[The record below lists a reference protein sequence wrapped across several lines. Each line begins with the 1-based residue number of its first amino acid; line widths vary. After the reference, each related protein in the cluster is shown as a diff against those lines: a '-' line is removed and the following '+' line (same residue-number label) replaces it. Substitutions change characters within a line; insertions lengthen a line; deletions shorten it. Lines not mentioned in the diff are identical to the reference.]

1 MWCLSSVLSLIIR
14 YISSTEWVHMPGTV
28 VLNWGQFCLRRHLAM
43 TKDTFVCHNWLGA
56 CSAWG
61 LPWWLS
67 GKNPP
72 AVQEMW
78 VRSLFQEDPLEEGM
92 AIHSSI
98 LAWRIP
104 WKEEPAWLSS
114 IRSQRVGRDWSDLA
128 CMQACS
134 GWRPEMMLSVLWC
147 TNRTSQQ
154 KNYLTQ
160 IVNSSEVENHW
171 SRISMNLGIICPF
184 VHVF

>member
-1 MWCLSSVLSLIIR
+1 MSICLEQWFLTGGSFALGDIWQWPKILLFVIIDWEHVVREDFPGGSV
-14 YISSTEWVHMPGTV
+14 V
-28 VLNWGQFCLRRHLAM
+28 
-43 TKDTFVCHNWLGA
+43 
-56 CSAWG
+56 
-61 LPWWLS
+61 
-67 GKNPP
+67 KNPP